1 MVSDP
6 MSELNAAVLE
16 APKPFRI
23 AASVG
28 NITKKDLSSTM
39 GGLKNFDTN
48 NRFTYYQ
55 QLDGATPHAS
65 VSLDKLSLSLIKGM
79 HFDSKSTRDKRDV
92 ELWAKKTHFSSQL
105 ATHSRLFCRDTTLVS
120 KVMGRSGDTIKFFP
134 LLMPNVTILPEDET
148 PGNTSVRSDNNIM
161 QPEVTQFVIN
171 EGVDGYQKVYKPEEV
186 VYGAY
191 KEWSCVQEDV
201 KHRKTYGIYGMSPME
216 TVELPIR
223 NLLNINHGY
232 VSFVRKYGN
241 GRYQYD
247 FKLLEKLVDSGVM
260 DYKEAQTAIDD
271 WMESQKH
278 LSENEDI
285 CSFGM
290 GVVPLDANGS
300 LNVLDFKKSLETDI
314 QLGLLQS
321 PLSMGDSKGS
331 TYAAGYVSEE
341 DRMVVLEGLQEVF
354 RESIASEMLRR
365 RQEKAGKNPD
375 SVEIYFEELSLPELT
390 PDVLLE
396 LANTGKIDDDELRE
410 RLGFSPRKKVSE

>member
-1 MVSDP
+1 

-28 NITKKDLSSTM
+28 NITKTDLSSTM

-92 ELWAKKTHFSSQL
+92 ESWAKKTHFSSQV
-105 ATHSRLFCRDTTLVS
+105 ATASRLFCRDGIYLARVE
-120 KVMGRSGDTIKFFP
+120 GFSGDNIRFMP
-134 LLMPNVTILPEDET
+134 LLMPNVTILPDDEDV
-148 PGNTSVRSDNNIM
+148 GNTSARDDSNIM
-161 QPEVTQFVIN
+161 QPPTLDKFIVN
-171 EGVDGYQKVYKPEEV
+171 EGHATYQKIYKPEEV
-186 VYGAY
+186 VYGSY
-191 KEWSCVQEDV
+191 KEWTCVQTDI
-201 KHRKTYGIYGMSPME
+201 KNRKTYGIYGMSPME

-247 FKLLEKLVDSGVM
+247 FKLLEKLVDLGKIE
-260 DYKEAQTAIDD
+260 YEAAQDAIDD

-331 TYAAGYVSEE
+331 TYAAGYVSEA

-390 PDVLLE
+390 PEVLLE

-410 RLGFSPRKKVSE
+410 RLGFSPREKANT

>member
-1 MVSDP
+1 
-6 MSELNAAVLE
+6 MSRINAAVKKIKTPL
-16 APKPFRI
+16 RI

-28 NITKKDLSSTM
+28 SVQKKDISTEI
-39 GGLKNFDTN
+39 GGLIDFDTA

-105 ATHSRLFCRDTTLVS
+105 ATSSRLFCRDGTYLSRVE
-120 KVMGRSGDTIKFFP
+120 GFSGDNVKFMP

-148 PGNTSVRSDNNIM
+148 PGDVSTRSDYNIM

-171 EGVDGYQKVYKPEEV
+171 EGRGKYQKVYNPEDV
-186 VYGAY
+186 VYGTY
-191 KEWSCVQEDV
+191 NEWACVQNDV
-201 KHRKTYGIYGMSPME
+201 KNRKTYGIYGTSKMD
-216 TVELPIR
+216 TVELSIR
-223 NLLNINHGY
+223 NLLNINSGY
-232 VSFVRKYGN
+232 VSFVKKYGN

-247 FKLLEKLVDSGVM
+247 FKLLEKLVEQKIIT
-260 DYKEAQTAIDD
+260 YEAAQKAIDD
-271 WMESQKH
+271 WMESQKN

-290 GVVPLDANGS
+290 GVIPLDASGS

-314 QLGLLQS
+314 QVGLLQS
-321 PLSMGDSKGS
+321 SLSMGDSKGS
-331 TYAAGYVSEE
+331 TYAAGYVSEA
-341 DRMVVLEGLQEVF
+341 DRMVVLEGLQTVF
-354 RESIASEMLRR
+354 RESIASEMLAR
-365 RQEKAGKNPD
+365 RQEIAGKNPD
-375 SVEIYFEELSLPELT
+375 SVEIYFEELSLPELS

-410 RLGFSPRKKVSE
+410 RLGFSPREKTAV

>member
-1 MVSDP
+1 MA
-6 MSELNAAVLE
+6 ELNAAVPE

-28 NITKKDLSSTM
+28 SVKKKDISTEI
-39 GGLKNFDTN
+39 GGLIDFDTE

-65 VSLDKLSLSLIKGM
+65 VSLSKLGMSLIKGM
-79 HFDSKSTRDKRDV
+79 HFDGKSRDVKDV

-105 ATHSRLFCRDTTLVS
+105 AAASRLFCRDGTYLS
-120 KVMGRSGDTIKFFP
+120 KSVGRSGDTIKFYP
-134 LLMPNVTILPEDET
+134 LLMPNVTILPANEI
-148 PGNTSVRSDNNIM
+148 PGNVSTRDDYNIM

-171 EGVDGYQKVYKPEEV
+171 EGSEKYRRIYKPEQV
-186 VYGAY
+186 VYGSY
-191 KEWSCVQEDV
+191 NEWSSVQYDI
-201 KHRKTYGIYGMSPME
+201 KNRKTFGIYGTSPME
-216 TVELPIR
+216 TVELSIR
-223 NLLNINHGY
+223 NLLNINSGY

-241 GRYQYD
+241 GRYHYD
-247 FKLLEKLVDSGVM
+247 FKLLEKLVDSKLM
-260 DYKEAQTAIDD
+260 TYDDAQKAIDV
-271 WMESQKH
+271 WMDSQKN

-314 QLGLLQS
+314 QIGLLQS

-331 TYAAGYVSEE
+331 TYAAGYVSEA
-341 DRMVVLEGLQEVF
+341 DRMVVLEGLQTVF
-354 RESIASEMLRR
+354 SESIASEMLAR
-365 RQEKAGKNPD
+365 RQVVAGKNPD
-375 SVEIYFEELSLPELT
+375 SVEIYFEELSLPELS

-396 LANTGKIDDDELRE
+396 LANTGKISDDELRE
-410 RLGFSPRKKVSE
+410 RLGFSPREKTSI